1 MAALHPVFLYLAFA
15 AAIAAVLWRT
25 KRRGGSALPL
35 PPGPPRLPIIG
46 NMLDM
51 PKHDMHETF
60 RDMCTKYGAFCPP
73 PLSPHLEAHNLA
85 PSQVMSYTSTYADSR

>member
-15 AAIAAVLWRT
+15 AAIAAVLWRA

-51 PKHDMHETF
+51 PKHDMHEKF
-60 RDMCTKYGAFCPP
+60 RDMCTKYGASPP
-73 PLSPHLEAHNLA
+73 THTLSPHF
-85 PSQVMSYTSTYADSR
+85 SRPTT